1 MTTFKVGDKV
11 KQLALSKYRSGEIGQ
26 TLVIDEV
33 GYDDTYSVIAS
44 AIDGSGREMLFR
56 PSDLELIVE
65 TVDVISLPDL
75 ELARLF
81 EATVREIEN
90 RAYLSGYNQG
100 KFDAE
105 AERVEVAEPAYEE
118 IAEWNEPVRVA
129 TDQDIRDAAVEQAK
143 KDVEELS
150 KTDVPD
156 MGVTNILG
164 YGESFYPGEF
174 DYVDFVV
181 DREKR
186 TVVALIKYLGGNDK
200 NRTWAR
206 GVAKCD
212 PTDTFNEHLGKAIAL
227 RRALGLDVPEEY
239 IYAPEPTEFRAGDV
253 MESTY
258 HNSFTKYVRT
268 IEKINGER
276 VEYTSGS
283 FDLLETLQAKARII
297 DDSRTGVITRG

>member
-11 KQLALSKYRSGEIGQ
+11 EQLALSKFQGGKIGNIVEIE
-26 TLVIDEV
+26 EV
-33 GYDDTYSVIAS
+33 GYPDEYSVIARPT
-44 AIDGSGREMLFR
+44 DGSGGNMMFR
-56 PSDLELIVE
+56 PRDLRKFDRFEDTNDSQLRALLDEVVVE
-65 TVDVISLPDL
+65 I
-75 ELARLF
+75 RK
-81 EATVREIEN
+81 
-90 RAYLSGYNQG
+90 RAFTEGYNLG
-100 KFDAE
+100 KTE
-105 AERVEVAEPAYEE
+105 AASVEPAYEE
-118 IAEWNEPVRVA
+118 IAEWNEPVSVA
-129 TDQDIRDAAVEQAK
+129 TDQDLRDAAIEQAK

-150 KTDVPD
+150 KTDIPD
-156 MGVTNILG
+156 MGVTSISG

-186 TVVALIKYLGGNDK
+186 TVVALIKYSNGNDK
-200 NRTWAR
+200 NRAWAR
-206 GVAKCD
+206 GIAKCD

-276 VEYTSGS
+276 VEYTNGC
-283 FDLLETLQAKARII
+283 FDYLETLQAKARII
-297 DDSRTGVITRG
+297 DDSRTGVISRG